1 MKMTKNRFA
10 LALCFATFAAQA
22 HNATYNPND
31 RTITI
36 TVDHNNAV
44 TSMVAIVVTPEEAS
58 RMLNPSDDTTM
69 TTPEI
74 IDGMVFT
81 HDEVT
86 YFVRADLTK
95 TINLTINITVNI
107 ANTIE
112 EEVII
117 IDGSTDDSDSDCSY
131 SDSNDSV
138 VSDVTEEAV
147 NEEINIIIADLDNN
161 ENATQ
166 ADDIE
171 SDDTTPQL

>member
-44 TSMVAIVVTPEEAS
+44 TSMVAIVVTPQEAS
-58 RMLNPSDDTTM
+58 RLLNPSNDTTM

-107 ANTIE
+107 ANTIQ

-117 IDGSTDDSDSDCSY
+117 IDETTDDSDCSY
-131 SDSNDSV
+131 SDSEDSF
-138 VSDVTEEAV
+138 VSEVIEETV

-161 ENATQ
+161 QNCTS
-166 ADDIE
+166 ADDIQ

>member
-22 HNATYNPND
+22 QNATYNPHD

-36 TVDHNNAV
+36 TVDHNNTV

-58 RMLNPSDDTTM
+58 RMLNQSDNTTM

-131 SDSNDSV
+131 SDSDDSV
-138 VSDVTEEAV
+138 VSEVTEEAV